1 MPDLEEQS
9 LTLPSSLMFSRL
21 NRDNGKFNG
30 NYYLGFREQGSVIPV
45 LHDPDNIFSYFL
57 LTRSKLLRSLLQ

>member
-9 LTLPSSLMFSRL
+9 LTLPSSLVVSRL
-21 NRDNGKFNG
+21 NKNNGKLNG
-30 NYYLGFREQGSVIPV
+30 NYYLGFREQGSIIPI
-45 LHDPDNIFSYFL
+45 LHDPDNILSNFL